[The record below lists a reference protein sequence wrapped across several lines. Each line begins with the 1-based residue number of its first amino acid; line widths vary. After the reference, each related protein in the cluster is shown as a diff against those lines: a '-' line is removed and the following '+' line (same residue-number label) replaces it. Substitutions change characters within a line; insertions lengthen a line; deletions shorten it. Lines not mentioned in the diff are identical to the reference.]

1 MKSNRIL
8 AICIL
13 LISVGFLNAQT
24 TIYDANRWMGS
35 DLNGTARFVGM
46 GGAMGALGGD
56 ISTIGTNPAGIGVYR
71 SNDAMVSFGFSSYG
85 TESNYVGNKMNSDK
99 MRASFD
105 NAGFVLSSKIGNATA
120 LRYVNFGFNY
130 HKAKSFYKNMSMGG
144 NLGDYTQTDYMAAQ
158 AGGIKDWSGD
168 IYTDPEV
175 GWLSALGYDGYLIT
189 DLIAHNGQGD
199 VPSGYVPYMVGGK
212 QVKNLNGDLV
222 YITPG
227 EYGGMFWGGNGSFRS
242 EERGGI
248 DQYDFNISFNINDRV
263 YLGVTVGAYAI
274 DYSKYTFYD
283 ENYLDKAGN
292 ATGQGYNLQ
301 SWNKIH
307 GSGFDVKFGAIIR
320 PFEYSPLK
328 IGLAIHTPTY
338 YNLDYKTNAR
348 LESDVLNDLD
358 IANESEVGSGVIGQ
372 YNVDTYDILKG
383 DMVRQFQ
390 LQTPWTYNVSL
401 GYTIGKDLAL
411 GAEYEYQDY
420 SSMKFKDQEGYSDT
434 FGYENSTTS
443 MLKGVSTIRLGA
455 EYKVIPQFALRAGY
469 NYTSAIFNSD
479 AYKDLPYNS
488 IQTDTDFANTK
499 ALSNYTLGIG
509 YRGSMFYADLAYKYS
524 SYKEDFH
531 PFINAYMDGEQ
542 LVIGSPEATK
552 VKNTRSQVL
561 LTLGLRF

>member
-1 MKSNRIL
+1 MKKIITL
-8 AICIL
+8 AALGL
-13 LISVGFLNAQT
+13 LIAAPMSAQT
-24 TIYDANRWMGS
+24 VYDAAKITNK

-420 SSMKFKDQEGYSDT
+420 SSIKFKDQEGYSDT

-488 IQTDTDFANTK
+488 IQTDTDIANTK

-542 LVIGSPEATK
+542 LVIGSPEAK